1 MIKEL
6 EQLALLQLNASKAL
20 KPIGI
25 ASALHRGCTVEV
37 RARALSTGRELLGYS
52 YGGIRLERTV
62 LLQLLSFDTT
72 CPHCQQTQAN
82 WNSFCGISK
91 EKPKAKQP
99 SLQFRHL
106 VEEKVIQA
114 AGRTCIARPASFQCK
129 TRCPVD
135 VHAPAVVKKHGWDL
149 FEGGLYVA
157 GGLVS
162 DTETRNQAPAL
173 PNLEAATKWLT
184 STAFETH

>member
-6 EQLALLQLNASKAL
+6 EQLARLQLNSSKAL

-25 ASALHRGCTVEV
+25 ASAMHRGYTIEV
-37 RARALSTGRELLGYS
+37 RARTLSTGRELMGYS
-52 YGGIRLERTV
+52 YGGVRLERSV
-62 LLQLLSFDTT
+62 LLQLLCVETT

-82 WNSFCGISK
+82 WNSFCGIST

-99 SLQFRHL
+99 NLQFRHL
-106 VEEKVIQA
+106 VEEQVIQA
-114 AGRTCIARPASFQCK
+114 AGRTCIARPATFQCK
-129 TRCPVD
+129 SRCPIE

-149 FEGGLYVA
+149 FEGGQYVA

-162 DTETRNQAPAL
+162 DPETNNQAPAL
-173 PNLEAATKWLT
+173 PNLEAASKWLT